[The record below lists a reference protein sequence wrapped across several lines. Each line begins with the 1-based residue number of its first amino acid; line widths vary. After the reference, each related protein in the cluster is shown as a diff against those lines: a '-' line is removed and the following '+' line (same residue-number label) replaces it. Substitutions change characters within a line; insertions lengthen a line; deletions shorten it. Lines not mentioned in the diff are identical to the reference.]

1 MVVAVGDL
9 FATRGLGATRRQFFK
24 RSCETKNP
32 GLGCSQRKLLKKKQ
46 VSKRRAKLL
55 LFNRSHSYSQ
65 KVRVPAGLFFFKR
78 APALTPENCGAISSP
93 LWRSASSGASSSL
106 SRSLSENSNSI
117 RLEKNTHKRFL
128 WFLIVARI
136 QFGRGRARGRRSVPR
151 YKRASSTRART
162 RACSTFRCSLRRSSL
177 SLFSAL

>member
-117 RLEKNTHKRFL
+117 R
-128 WFLIVARI
+128 
-136 QFGRGRARGRRSVPR
+136 FGKKHTQTFSLVPDRCANPIWSWARARKK
-151 YKRASSTRART
+151 KRAEIQTRIFDARAHA
-162 RACSTFRCSLRRSSL
+162 RMFHL
-177 SLFSAL
+177 SM